1 MPIKSF
7 PAKRKPPDL
16 RRNGSLSLSLSLSL
30 HCTNIKADLTNGRRE
45 TKEDEAGRKGSLSLS
60 NLWTNP
66 RKEEPSRID

>member
-1 MPIKSF
+1 MPTKSF

-16 RRNGSLSLSLSLSL
+16 RRNGLLSLSL
-30 HCTNIKADLTNGRRE
+30 CTNMKADLTNGRRE

-60 NLWTNP
+60 LSLANQWTNP

>member
-16 RRNGSLSLSLSLSL
+16 RRNGSLSLSRP
-30 HCTNIKADLTNGRRE
+30 CTNIKADLTNGRRE
-45 TKEDEAGRKGSLSLS
+45 TKEDEGRKGSLSLSLS